1 MRIEPSVPKT
11 SLTRLESDPHPE
23 SEVFLRGVA
32 LLGLLSLTHSFPEN
46 TLLDGSS
53 QPCADSRE
61 TTSGVPG
68 VHVYAFNAKKIP
80 AIRKSLF
87 VLDTL
92 EWEGGDPDAMRAA
105 AVEYSRLLRLVRGA
119 RTLGY
124 ATSNG
129 NGDWEI
135 TVPQTD
141 SVLVFGE
148 ARMPGEPFYYSA
160 KVVGSTGQEEVRVVL
175 LMCNQQLL

>member
-1 MRIEPSVPKT
+1 M
-11 SLTRLESDPHPE
+11 
-23 SEVFLRGVA
+23 FLRGIA
-32 LLGLLSLTHSFPEN
+32 LFGLLSLIHPVPEKV
-46 TLLDGSS
+46 LLDGSA
-53 QPCADSRE
+53 QPCADVKA

-68 VHVYAFNAKKIP
+68 VHVYAFNAKKVP
-80 AIRKSLF
+80 AIRKSLY

-92 EWEGGDPDAMRAA
+92 EWENGDPDAMRAA
-105 AVEYSRLLRLVRGA
+105 SREYDRLLSQVRKA

-129 NGDWEI
+129 NGDFEI
-135 TVPQTD
+135 TVTQTD

-148 ARMPGEPFYYSA
+148 AKWPGEPFYYSA
-160 KVVGSTGQEEVRVVL
+160 KVVGAVGQEEVRVVL

>member
-1 MRIEPSVPKT
+1 M
-11 SLTRLESDPHPE
+11 SLFHP
-23 SEVFLRGVA
+23 L
-32 LLGLLSLTHSFPEN
+32 PEKI
-46 TLLDGSS
+46 LLDGSA
-53 QPCADSRE
+53 QPCADVKE

-68 VHVYAFNAKKIP
+68 VHVYAFNTKKIP

-92 EWEGGDPDAMRAA
+92 EWESGDPDAMRAA
-105 AVEYSRLLRLVRGA
+105 SREYDRLLKLVRNA

-129 NGDWEI
+129 NGDFEI
-135 TVPQTD
+135 MVTPTD

-148 ARMPGEPFYYSA
+148 AKWPGEPFFYSA
-160 KVVGSTGQEEVRVVL
+160 KVVPATGQEEVRVVL

>member
-1 MRIEPSVPKT
+1 LVS
-11 SLTRLESDPHPE
+11 
-23 SEVFLRGVA
+23 
-32 LLGLLSLTHSFPEN
+32 LLSVAHAFPEK
-46 TLLDGSS
+46 TLLDGSA
-53 QPCADSRE
+53 QPCADVKE

-68 VHVYAFNAKKIP
+68 VHVYAFNAAKIP
-80 AIRKSLF
+80 AIKKSLF

-92 EWEGGDPDAMRAA
+92 DWESGDPDAMRASV
-105 AVEYSRLLRLVRGA
+105 VEYNRLISLVRK
-119 RTLGY
+119 TKTMGY

-129 NGDWEI
+129 NGDFEI

-160 KVVGSTGQEEVRVVL
+160 RTVGAIGQEEVRVVL

>member
-1 MRIEPSVPKT
+1 
-11 SLTRLESDPHPE
+11 
-23 SEVFLRGVA
+23 VFLRGLA
-32 LLGLLSLTHSFPEN
+32 LFSLLSLIHPVPEK
-46 TLLDGSS
+46 TLLDGSA
-53 QPCADSRE
+53 QPCADVKES
-61 TTSGVPG
+61 TSGVPG

-92 EWEGGDPDAMRAA
+92 EWENGDPDAMRAA
-105 AVEYSRLLRLVRGA
+105 SREYDRLMSQVRKA

-129 NGDWEI
+129 NGDFEI
-135 TVPQTD
+135 TITQTD

-148 ARMPGEPFYYSA
+148 AKWPGEPFYYSA
-160 KVVGSTGQEEVRVVL
+160 KVVAATGQEEVRVVL

>member
-1 MRIEPSVPKT
+1 M
-11 SLTRLESDPHPE
+11 
-23 SEVFLRGVA
+23 FLRGLA
-32 LLGLLSLTHSFPEN
+32 LFGLLSLVHPVPEK
-46 TLLDGSS
+46 TLLDGSA
-53 QPCADSRE
+53 QPCADVKA
-61 TTSGVPG
+61 TTSGIPG

-92 EWEGGDPDAMRAA
+92 EWETGDPDAMRAA
-105 AVEYSRLLRLVRGA
+105 SREYDRLLSSVRKA
-119 RTLGY
+119 KTLGY

-129 NGDWEI
+129 NGDFEI
-135 TVPQTD
+135 TVTQTD

-148 ARMPGEPFYYSA
+148 AKWPGEPFYYSA
-160 KVVGSTGQEEVRVVL
+160 KVVGATGQEEVRVVL

>member
-1 MRIEPSVPKT
+1 LRVLRDT
-11 SLTRLESDPHPE
+11 LHPE
-23 SEVFLRGVA
+23 SGVFLRGAA
-32 LLGLLSLTHSFPEN
+32 LFGLLSLVHPLPEK
-46 TLLDGSS
+46 TLLDGSA
-53 QPCADSRE
+53 QPCADVKE

-80 AIRKSLF
+80 AIRRSLF
-87 VLDTL
+87 VLDSL
-92 EWEGGDPDAMRAA
+92 DWENGDPDAMRAA
-105 AVEYSRLLRLVRGA
+105 SREYDRLLSRVRAA

-129 NGDWEI
+129 NGDFEI
-135 TVPQTD
+135 TVTQID

-148 ARMPGEPFYYSA
+148 AKWPGEPFYYSA
-160 KVVGSTGQEEVRVVL
+160 KVVGAIGQEEVRVVL

>member
-1 MRIEPSVPKT
+1 M
-11 SLTRLESDPHPE
+11 SLVHP
-23 SEVFLRGVA
+23 L
-32 LLGLLSLTHSFPEN
+32 PEK
-46 TLLDGSS
+46 TLLDGSA
-53 QPCADSRE
+53 QPCADVKE
-61 TTSGVPG
+61 TTSGIPG
-68 VHVYAFNAKKIP
+68 VHVYAFNAAKVP

-92 EWEGGDPDAMRAA
+92 EWEGGDPAAMRAA
-105 AVEYSRLLRLVRGA
+105 SREYDRLLSLVRKA

-129 NGDWEI
+129 NGDFEI
-135 TVPQTD
+135 IVTQTD

-148 ARMPGEPFYYSA
+148 AKWPGEPFYYSS
-160 KVVGSTGQEEVRVVL
+160 KVVGATGQEEVRVVL

>member
-1 MRIEPSVPKT
+1 M
-11 SLTRLESDPHPE
+11 
-23 SEVFLRGVA
+23 FLRGAA
-32 LLGLLSLTHSFPEN
+32 LLGLLSLIHPLPEN
-46 TLLDGSS
+46 TLLDGSAV
-53 QPCADSRE
+53 PCADSRE

-68 VHVYAFNAKKIP
+68 VHVYAFNTKKIP
-80 AIRKSLF
+80 AIRRSLF
-87 VLDTL
+87 VLDSL
-92 EWEGGDPDAMRAA
+92 DWENGDPAAMRAA
-105 AVEYSRLLRLVRGA
+105 SREYDRLLSRVRAA

-129 NGDWEI
+129 NGDFEI

-148 ARMPGEPFYYSA
+148 AKMPGEPFYYSA

>member
-1 MRIEPSVPKT
+1 M
-11 SLTRLESDPHPE
+11 
-23 SEVFLRGVA
+23 FLRGIA
-32 LLGLLSLTHSFPEN
+32 LFGLLSLIHPVPEKV
-46 TLLDGSS
+46 LLDGSA
-53 QPCADSRE
+53 QPCADVKA

-68 VHVYAFNAKKIP
+68 VHVYAFNAIKVP
-80 AIRKSLF
+80 AIRKSLY

-92 EWEGGDPDAMRAA
+92 EWENGDPDAMRAA
-105 AVEYSRLLRLVRGA
+105 SREYDRLLSQVRKA

-129 NGDWEI
+129 NGDFEI
-135 TVPQTD
+135 TVNQTD

-148 ARMPGEPFYYSA
+148 AKWPGEPFYYSA
-160 KVVGSTGQEEVRVVL
+160 KVVAATGQEEVRVVL

>member
-1 MRIEPSVPKT
+1 MRTTLNRSPV
-11 SLTRLESDPHPE
+11 
-23 SEVFLRGVA
+23 VFVRGA
-32 LLGLLSLTHSFPEN
+32 LLLGLLSLFHPLPEK
-46 TLLDGSS
+46 TLLDGSA

-61 TTSGVPG
+61 ATSGVPG
-68 VHVYAFNAKKIP
+68 VHVYAFNATKIP

-92 EWEGGDPDAMRAA
+92 EWENGDPVAMRAA
-105 AVEYSRLLRLVRGA
+105 SREYDRLLSLVRKS
-119 RTLGY
+119 RTMGY

-129 NGDWEI
+129 NGDFEI
-135 TVPQTD
+135 TVTQTD

-148 ARMPGEPFYYSA
+148 ARMPGEPFYYSS
-160 KVVGSTGQEEVRVVL
+160 KVVGAVGQEEVRVVL